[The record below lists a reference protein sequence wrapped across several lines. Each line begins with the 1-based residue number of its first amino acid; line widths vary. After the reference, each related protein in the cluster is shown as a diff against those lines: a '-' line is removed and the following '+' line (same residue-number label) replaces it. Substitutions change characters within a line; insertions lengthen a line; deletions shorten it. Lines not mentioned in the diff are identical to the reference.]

1 MSAWYTKPFDKQNW
15 NHYWFLPVV
24 AFVPVE
30 LSLSKSFTPLHQ
42 KKCSFILTD
51 KGSVVYFESRL
62 LIQILSKA
70 PNVLS
75 FAANSPQQMD
85 YCIYA
90 AANQLFYEIAQPIFK
105 TKHGIPYFLRSFSR
119 FKGDLGDSVAQTA
132 WQGRREMLQTNI
144 IRIIPNKN
152 TRDYRGTI
160 FILLVLFP
168 SMLTPVYHYN
178 FLSCAETLHDMY
190 LSLPK
195 RKGDRSQF
203 SGQVGQRTKCV

>member
-1 MSAWYTKPFDKQNW
+1 MVSTG
-15 NHYWFLPVV
+15 VV

-42 KKCSFILTD
+42 KKWSFILTD

-75 FAANSPQQMD
+75 FAVNSPQQMD

-105 TKHGIPYFLRSFSR
+105 PIFFEEF
-119 FKGDLGDSVAQTA
+119 FKVQRGPVGFGGTDSLAGKKRDA
-132 WQGRREMLQTNI
+132 ANKY
-144 IRIIPNKN
+144 NKN
-152 TRDYRGTI
+152 Y
-160 FILLVLFP
+160 
-168 SMLTPVYHYN
+168 SQQK
-178 FLSCAETLHDMY
+178 Y
-190 LSLPK
+190 L
-195 RKGDRSQF
+195 
-203 SGQVGQRTKCV
+203 